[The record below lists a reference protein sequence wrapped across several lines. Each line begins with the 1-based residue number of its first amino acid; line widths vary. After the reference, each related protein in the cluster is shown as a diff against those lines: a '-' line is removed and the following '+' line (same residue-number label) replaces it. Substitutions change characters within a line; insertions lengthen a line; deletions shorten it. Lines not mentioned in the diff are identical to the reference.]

1 MTFLQSIQKMISREV
16 ILFRHYSKIAHKLEQ
31 KIDSSDMMSR
41 EEKKYSALDEEKLER
56 CLKDEHQ
63 RTSTIEEKTFKLFLS
78 FSFIVTIL
86 IPALALLQ
94 RNINM
99 LYEIVQKA
107 LTIIIVVCL
116 LYIFFA
122 SFIALQAIRTQKIY
136 GYGANFSLERQN
148 KGKQILVGALVRQE
162 LMNTRISNRN
172 EIASMAMRNV
182 FILVFVGSSIL
193 GITLLWEYLSRLSG
207 L

>member
-1 MTFLQSIQKMISREV
+1 MTFLQNIQEVISREV
-16 ILFRHYSKIAHKLEQ
+16 ILFRHYSKIDRKLEQ
-31 KIDSSDMMSR
+31 KIDSSDMLSC
-41 EEKKYSALDEEKLER
+41 EEKKYSALDEEKLEK

-78 FSFIVTIL
+78 FSFITTIL

-94 RNINM
+94 RNM
-99 LYEIVQKA
+99 LYEIVQKV

-116 LYIFFA
+116 LYVFFA
-122 SFIALQAIRTQKIY
+122 SFFALQAIRTQKIY
-136 GYGANFSLERQN
+136 GCGASFSLERQN

-182 FILVFVGSSIL
+182 FILVFVGSLIL
-193 GITLLWEYLSRLSG
+193 GKTLLWEYFSRLFG
-207 L
+207 